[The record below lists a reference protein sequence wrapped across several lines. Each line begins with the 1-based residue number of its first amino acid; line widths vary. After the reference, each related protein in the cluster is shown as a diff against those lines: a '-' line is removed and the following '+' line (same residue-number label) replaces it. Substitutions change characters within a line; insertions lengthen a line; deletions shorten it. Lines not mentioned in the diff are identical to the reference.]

1 MSDETAK
8 AVFGYFRDE
17 ERDAYKG
24 AIATLTGQRK
34 LRPVFV
40 QKKTVPEQFAW
51 LKSACARKQ
60 ASGAAEHHLQ
70 IWLLRSRSE
79 MLIKFLDGVGIPHDG
94 KGAIDDLPD
103 TLDAEKLKATVD
115 ALVAEYPAEEVA
127 IYLHVFQGQTPEGW
141 SELTELLSTDPRLQ
155 FASA

>member
-1 MSDETAK
+1 MTDETAK

-24 AIATLTGQRK
+24 AIATLAEQRK

-40 QKKTVPEQFAW
+40 SKKSVPEQFAW

-60 ASGAAEHHLQ
+60 SAGAAEHLLQ
-70 IWLLRSRSE
+70 IWLLRARSE
-79 MLIKFLDGVGIPHDG
+79 MLIKFLDGVGISHDG
-94 KGAIDDLPD
+94 SGAVDDLPD
-103 TLDAEKLKATVD
+103 TLDAEKLKSTAD
-115 ALVAEYPAEEVA
+115 ALLAEYPAEEVV

-141 SELTELLSTDPRLQ
+141 SELAELLNTDSRLQ
-155 FASA
+155 LASA